1 MMERMGREGYG
12 QMPSAEP
19 YYGPEEPQTFPAQ
32 EGITCDLT
40 NRLDSM
46 QEHSRILVE
55 RMGRLTER
63 LIGSEP
69 QITGEKSL
77 NMKMNKLAEV
87 PRGSLGEI
95 RERVNDLDNR
105 LKEINYLLGRLET
118 I

>member
-1 MMERMGREGYG
+1 MNGYEGRSYG

-19 YYGPEEPQTFPAQ
+19 NYACQEPETFPAQ

-77 NMKMNKLAEV
+77 NMKMNKLVEV

-105 LKEINYLLGRLET
+105 LREINYLLGRLET

>member
-19 YYGPEEPQTFPAQ
+19 YYPEEPQTFPAQ
-32 EGITCDLT
+32 EGISCDMA
-40 NRLDSM
+40 NQLDAM
-46 QEHSRILVE
+46 QEHARILVE
-55 RMGRLTER
+55 RMGRLTDR

-69 QITGEKSL
+69 QVTGEPQVGL
-77 NMKMNKLAEV
+77 NKLAAV
-87 PRGSLGEI
+87 PHGSLGEI
-95 RERVNDLDNR
+95 KERINDLDNR

>member
-1 MMERMGREGYG
+1 MMERMYG
-12 QMPSAEP
+12 TGQDMPCAAEP
-19 YYGPEEPQTFPAQ
+19 CETFPAS
-32 EGITCDLT
+32 EGITCDMT
-40 NRLDSM
+40 NQLDAM

-55 RMGRLTER
+55 RMGILTER

-69 QITGEKSL
+69 QVTGSEKQA
-77 NMKMNKLAEV
+77 MINKLASV

-95 RERVNDLDNR
+95 KERINDLDNK

>member
-12 QMPSAEP
+12 QKMPSAEP
-19 YYGPEEPQTFPAQ
+19 YYEPEEPQTFPAQ

-40 NRLDSM
+40 NQLDAM

-69 QITGEKSL
+69 QVTGERQVGL
-77 NMKMNKLAEV
+77 NKLAEV

-95 RERVNDLDNR
+95 KERINDLDNR